1 MTSPF
6 ESLARVFSASGNRQN
21 RKKEKKRRKTSA
33 QDTIATGQTWNRWH
47 VNWHTDTQRVTH
59 TTHLMSS
66 PSRYHGKRQWNIIYS
81 KKWSR
86 ELQKKRQNSGSQSL
100 LKTKQ
105 KGCDSHLQSHWWMK
119 TDGKKKMAFKN
130 IVRKCVDTQLLDSF
144 CLTLRWNDVQI
155 DGQQQERQYAGCRG
169 HHHFLLL
176 ELVALRNVILL
187 DLSLSS
193 LWCSKPKKEKK
204 KTRVNE
210 EREAIG

>member
-1 MTSPF
+1 MSSPWRKKKRQGELMTSPF

-86 ELQKKRQNSGSQSL
+86 ELQKKDKIPEANPFSPIFWKRNKKAVTHISN
-100 LKTKQ
+100 
-105 KGCDSHLQSHWWMK
+105 H
-119 TDGKKKMAFKN
+119 TDGWRRMVKKKWLSKTS
-130 IVRKCVDTQLLDSF
+130 C
-144 CLTLRWNDVQI
+144 
-155 DGQQQERQYAGCRG
+155 E
-169 HHHFLLL
+169 
-176 ELVALRNVILL
+176 NV
-187 DLSLSS
+187 
-193 LWCSKPKKEKK
+193 
-204 KTRVNE
+204 
-210 EREAIG
+210 